1 MWILTALIGLTVG
14 AVLNVLADDLPPDEQ
29 GERGPLRPPHCQV
42 CGHWFAPAHWLAVF
56 HFLQGRQCHHCGAR
70 RRWRSLIVE
79 LVSAIMFTGLWFWAQ
94 ADVGRFYAAATVS
107 TIFLLIT
114 IIDIEHRLILW
125 RVVWVSALIL
135 LIIGIASPDRGW
147 QKTLIGAVVG
157 YGLVF
162 GLFLLGQGY
171 MWLVARWRGQ
181 PLDEIAFGGGDVNL
195 AGLIG
200 LALGWSGVLI
210 ALFVGILAGGL
221 FSLGYITAQ
230 LVRGKYNPHSA
241 IPYGPFLVLG
251 AMLVYLF
258 GRNLLTPLAGPTP

>member
-1 MWILTALIGLTVG
+1 M
-14 AVLNVLADDLPPDEQ
+14 
-29 GERGPLRPPHCQV
+29 
-42 CGHWFAPAHWLAVF
+42 
-56 HFLQGRQCHHCGAR
+56 
-70 RRWRSLIVE
+70 
-79 LVSAIMFTGLWFWAQ
+79 
-94 ADVGRFYAAATVS
+94 
-107 TIFLLIT
+107 
-114 IIDIEHRLILW
+114 
-125 RVVWVSALIL
+125 
-135 LIIGIASPDRGW
+135 
-147 QKTLIGAVVG
+147 G

-200 LALGWSGVLI
+200 LALGWSGVLV

-221 FSLGYITAQ
+221 FSLGYIVVQ
-230 LVRGKYNPHSA
+230 LMRGKYNPHSA

-258 GRNLLTPLAGPTP
+258 GRTVLAPWAAPTP

>member
-1 MWILTALIGLTVG
+1 MWLLAGLIGWAVG
-14 AVLNVLADDLPPDEQ
+14 GALNVLADDLPPDEHGQ
-29 GERGPLRPPHCQV
+29 PNAVQPPHCHG
-42 CGHWFAPAHWLAVF
+42 CGHWFEPTQWLAIV
-56 HFLQGRQCHHCGAR
+56 HFAQGGWCRYCGAR
-70 RRWRSLIVE
+70 RRWRALWVE
-79 LVSAIMFTGLWFWAQ
+79 LLSAILFAGLWFWAQ
-94 ADVGRFYAAATVS
+94 AEVGRFYAAATIS
-107 TIFLLIT
+107 SIFLLIT

-125 RVVWVSALIL
+125 RVVWISAIIL
-135 LIIGIASPDRGW
+135 LIIGVASPDRGW
-147 QKTLIGAVVG
+147 QKTLLGAAVG

-200 LALGWSGVLI
+200 LALGWSGVLV

-221 FSLGYITAQ
+221 FSLGYIVVQ
-230 LVRGKYNPHSA
+230 LMRGKYNPHSA

-258 GRNLLTPLAGPTP
+258 GRTVLAPWAAPTP

>member
-29 GERGPLRPPHCQV
+29 GERGPLKPPHCHV
-42 CGHWFAPAHWLAVF
+42 CGHWFAPVHWLAVL
-56 HFLQGRQCHHCGAR
+56 HFLQGGHCHHCGAH

-79 LVSAIMFTGLWFWAQ
+79 LFSVSMFTGLWFWAQ
-94 ADVGRFYAAATVS
+94 ADVGRFYAATTVS

-125 RVVWVSALIL
+125 RVVWISAIIL
-135 LIIGIASPDRGW
+135 LIIGVASPDRGW
-147 QKTLIGAVVG
+147 QKTLIGAGVG

-200 LALGWSGVLI
+200 LAVGWSGVLI
-210 ALFVGILAGGL
+210 ALFAGILAGGV
-221 FSLGYITAQ
+221 FSLGYITVQ
-230 LVRGKYNPHSA
+230 LMRGKYNPHSA